1 MISQVQHNDGLG
13 KNMISKVQHMDG
25 LGKKMISKVQHMDG
39 LGKSMIS
46 KVQHM
51 DGLGKSMISMAQ
63 HMDDIFYSH
72 ARKYFCKEC
81 MSFLKGSHSSS
92 NMVLDNHKLICKVE
106 CHGIYFYKDETLT
119 LKEQLFLLRK
129 Y

>member
-1 MISQVQHNDGLG
+1 MISQ
-13 KNMISKVQHMDG
+13 
-25 LGKKMISKVQHMDG
+25 VQHMDG

-46 KVQHM
+46 KAQHN
-51 DGLGKSMISMAQ
+51 DGLGKSMISKVQHMNGLGKSMISMVQ
-63 HMDDIFYSH
+63 HMDDIFYSY

-106 CHGIYFYKDETLT
+106 CHGIYFYKDKILT

-129 Y
+129 F

>member
-1 MISQVQHNDGLG
+1 MQHMDSLGKSMILLVQHN
-13 KNMISKVQHMDG
+13 
-25 LGKKMISKVQHMDG
+25 DG

-51 DGLGKSMISMAQ
+51 NDVGKSMISMVQ

-106 CHGIYFYKDETLT
+106 CHGIYFYKDKILT

-129 Y
+129 F